1 MPRVL
6 AALLT
11 IGAVSWALIL
21 FYVPLSGD
29 QPPGLGSAAYSIG
42 AIVCHQRPERS
53 FHAGGVQV
61 PVCARCTGLYV
72 AGALGALAGW
82 LGASAAPRR
91 TRALIAVASVPT
103 ALTLAVEWSGLAAP
117 GNLMRAGAA
126 LPLGAAAAWLFVRM
140 LRAESGQAHAV
151 QSAQL

>member
-1 MPRVL
+1 MPRLL

-21 FYVPLSGD
+21 FSVPLRSDRTPSG
-29 QPPGLGSAAYSIG
+29 LSSTAYTIG

-53 FHAGGVQV
+53 FHLGGIQL

-82 LGASAAPRR
+82 LGAGAAPRR
-91 TRALIAVASVPT
+91 TRALIAIAAAPT
-103 ALTLAVEWSGLAAP
+103 ALTVAVEWAGLGAP
-117 GNLMRAGAA
+117 GNLMRAAAA
-126 LPLGAAAAWLFVRM
+126 LPLGAGAAWLFVRM
-140 LRAESGQAHAV
+140 LRAESQQPHAV
-151 QSAQL
+151 QST